1 MLQGCIVKVPRAKPS
16 FPARRRARLFAP
28 GIFFARE
35 ITSGLHLAGAPDSF
49 LACEAELGL
58 ERLNLPT
65 LERAYTIIDI
75 NVIMARREPVRGRT
89 PSVKCR
95 GRRSMAQ

>member
-1 MLQGCIVKVPRAKPS
+1 MY
-16 FPARRRARLFAP
+16 PARFCARLFTP
-28 GIFFARE
+28 GIFFDRK
-35 ITSGLHLAGAPDSF
+35 ITGGLHSAGAPDSF

-75 NVIMARREPVRGRT
+75 NVIMARREPVQGRT
-89 PSVKCR
+89 PSAKCR